1 LLPRWR
7 RAILVGSVERRSTMR
22 RIILAAVVFAA
33 VSAASVSAF
42 NPDELNKITF
52 QNTTGGIEMIF
63 LSPGDSKFWGP
74 DIVGADYFL
83 KDGATIGYYVHYPD
97 KSFKFDIM
105 ATDESGNKF
114 EVRDFEMTD
123 GKEANV
129 KLTAKSLDST
139 APDFTLA
146 TVHIDNNTGFE
157 LQYLFVSPSDS
168 DAWGVDLLDEETT
181 IADGDS
187 HSFVLAVGK
196 EKVKYNLMAVDEN
209 DAEYKFNVTID
220 PKSKKDFTW
229 SIDPA
234 DLQKT
239 E

>member
-1 LLPRWR
+1 
-7 RAILVGSVERRSTMR
+7 MR
-22 RIILAAVVFAA
+22 KIILAVAVFTA
-33 VSAASVSAF
+33 VSAVSLFAF

-52 QNTTGGIEMIF
+52 QNTTGGKIEMIF
-63 LSPGDSKFWGP
+63 LSPADSKFWGP

-105 ATDESGNKF
+105 ATDDNGNKF

-129 KLTAKSLDST
+129 KLTPKSLDST

-146 TVHIDNNTGFE
+146 TVHIENNTGFE
-157 LQYLFVSPSDS
+157 VQYLFVSPSDS

-181 IADGDS
+181 VADGDQ
-187 HSFVLAVGK
+187 HTFVLAVGK

-209 DAEYKFNVTID
+209 NDEYEFNMTID
-220 PKSKKDFTW
+220 PKAKKEFTW

-234 DLQKT
+234 DIKKKDN
-239 E
+239 